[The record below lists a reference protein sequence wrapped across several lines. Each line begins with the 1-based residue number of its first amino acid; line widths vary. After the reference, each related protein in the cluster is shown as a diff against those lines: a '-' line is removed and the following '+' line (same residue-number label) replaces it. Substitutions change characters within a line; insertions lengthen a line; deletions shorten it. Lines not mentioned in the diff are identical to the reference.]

1 MNASCM
7 SLNSVS
13 DIAERFYFSVRTE
26 NLHAWCVRGC
36 MCVLLNV
43 QVRVLIDT
51 ECGPVELFEW
61 KGGFI

>member
-26 NLHAWCVRGC
+26 NLRAWCVRGC
-36 MCVLLNV
+36 MCVLLLGV
-43 QVRVLIDT
+43 YGYVGMFKCVY
-51 ECGPVELFEW
+51 
-61 KGGFI
+61 